1 MAVTVK
7 TFRFRILL
15 ADLCWAVAAS
25 ALSYGLRYEN
35 EWQSATR
42 LPFQDFIPFL
52 LFTLLFWVALSSW
65 VHLDGFRG
73 GWRFAAIFS
82 QLFPAVAALMVLLF
96 AGAYLTRWNMSRL
109 ILNVFGISFFAG
121 LLAVR
126 LIARAALASRYRS
139 GAVRKAVIVGTGPI
153 AMEIARKIESH
164 PEMLWEVA
172 GFLYPAENAQ
182 SFASSSISAEA
193 ISVRSVGVA
202 EMLRSHAID
211 DLILAVS
218 RQDHP
223 EISDLV
229 ARCLHHGIAVSV
241 VPQPYELYLS
251 RPRLLDLDGL
261 PLLKLEGIQPDQRTP
276 IWKQLLDLAVATC
289 LLLIGGLPVLTVA
302 AWFRIKRGKGFATEI
317 RCGQFGKPFNMYR
330 LNSERDAVGVSVAEF
345 LMQQTSFTELPQVLN
360 VLRGEMSLVGPR
372 PEGPEKV
379 RHYSDWHRRRLSVK
393 PGITGLAQVHG
404 LRDQNSSEDKTA
416 YDLQYVLHRS
426 LFLDISLLLQTLW
439 TLVWRSFQQPLRKR
453 SSAFRSDVQPQPHI
467 SAVFEEN
474 LSSAHSSQSGTD

>member
-1 MAVTVK
+1 MK
-7 TFRFRILL
+7 TQRLQHGILA
-15 ADLCWAVAAS
+15 ADLSCAIVAMT
-25 ALSYGLRYEN
+25 LSYGLRYRHA
-35 EWQSATR
+35 WQVPGR
-42 LPFQDFIPFL
+42 LPPSAFLPFL
-52 LFTLLFWVALSSW
+52 AGTLVFWIVLSFW

-82 QLFPAVAALMVLLF
+82 QLLPAVAVLMVLLF
-96 AGAYLTRWNMSRL
+96 AGAYLTSWNVSRL
-109 ILNVFGISFFAG
+109 VLNVFGILFFLG
-121 LLAVR
+121 LLATR
-126 LIARAALASRYRS
+126 LIARAFLASRYRS
-139 GAVRKAVIVGTGPI
+139 GHVRKAVIVGTGPI
-153 AMEIARKIESH
+153 AIEIGRKIESH

-172 GFLYPAENAQ
+172 GFLYPAESAQ
-182 SFASSSISAEA
+182 SVASSAISAEA
-193 ISVRSVGVA
+193 INVRSVGIA
-202 EMLRSHAID
+202 EMLRSRGVD

-218 RQDHP
+218 KQDHP
-223 EISDLV
+223 EICDLV
-229 ARCLHHGIAVSV
+229 ARCLHHGIAVST

-251 RPRLLDLDGL
+251 RPRLVDLDGL
-261 PLLKLEGIQPDQRTP
+261 PLLKLEGIPADQRTP
-276 IWKQLLDLAVATC
+276 IWKQLLDMTVATC

-330 LNSERDAVGVSVAEF
+330 LNSERDAVGMSVPEF

-379 RHYSDWHRRRLSVK
+379 RHYSDWHRQRLSVK

-404 LRDQNSSEDKTA
+404 LRDQNSSEDKTR

-426 LFLDISLLLQTLW
+426 LFLDISLLLQTIW
-439 TLVWRSFQQPLRKR
+439 TLTWRSLQHSLRKR
-453 SSAFRSDVQPQPHI
+453 ISLSRSELHPQPHI
-467 SAVFEEN
+467 PAVFEEN